1 MYPQSAGEIA
11 DRIKAQLLLEAQ
23 QAPAEN
29 KAEKQSG
36 KQSGNG
42 TSQLMQAN
50 RKKRRKDS
58 NFPAFFYSVLHFIH
72 AAMSAFWMRWK

>member
-29 KAEKQSG
+29 KAE
-36 KQSGNG
+36 
-42 TSQLMQAN
+42 TAPAN
-50 RKKRRKDS
+50 
-58 NFPAFFYSVLHFIH
+58 
-72 AAMSAFWMRWK
+72 